1 MLFDY
6 CSTCKRCCH
15 IDPGYPPLEITLTVN
30 EKKEY
35 KSICIE
41 NECSHLTDAG
51 CNLGEKKP
59 FSCQMYPLVYEPN
72 KKKFFY
78 DVECP
83 LMPEYINQL
92 KLPNSE
98 ANNHLN
104 FIKKRI
110 KHIQQEDFN
119 FLERT
124 YAVDIEYFDIKTI
137 PTN

>member
-1 MLFDY
+1 
-6 CSTCKRCCH
+6 
-15 IDPGYPPLEITLTVN
+15 
-30 EKKEY
+30 
-35 KSICIE
+35 
-41 NECSHLTDAG
+41 
-51 CNLGEKKP
+51 
-59 FSCQMYPLVYEPN
+59 MYPLVYEPN

-78 DVECP
+78 DAECP

-110 KHIQQEDFN
+110 NHIQQEDFN